1 MMTNKNRALT
11 LAVLL
16 SCGSLLMPFYAYA
29 VQVETT
35 ATIDN
40 DITMAED
47 NGIGILAKGSTGAS
61 NSITINANITS
72 SGSNGIG
79 LSVSNGN
86 WGNIILNEGKTIQAN
101 GDDGVAVLF
110 GNNAVAFSSDT
121 RSGSEEISASVTNFN
136 VSGALIGQQNAILIQ
151 SDAMVNNINILSGAS
166 IQGNITSNSSYYTEL
181 TFGSKIGE
189 DSYVADSN
197 FNLSYSGSITG
208 SSINM
213 HIAGGTLEYNGTATV
228 DKITIHEGATLSGK
242 GTYSVSDSEKGFTNN
257 GTFDLGN
264 GINAVTINGNYT
276 QSSSGDLRVDFN
288 TDNQS
293 DKLTVTGNATIKGT
307 ISLTPQVDYYFNG
320 QTISLQPIVEAN
332 PLTVTEAT
340 TKINNI
346 SPVLKFELASDGTD
360 NHDPSKTQYVIK
372 VTRVENSYQSVAD
385 DQISAGIGSA
395 LDSNSNSNEL
405 QYIASADK
413 EKLLSAIDFTLTP
426 PNASEDIRKGL
437 VKANIK
443 KLNPNVVS
451 SNAQAVLQTHTSL
464 NTLISVGSVSSLGSL
479 STNIPKPII
488 RGGLGPTVHT
498 PPRTNTWRNIVVPFA
513 GYTDQHNGSKG
524 YTNHNSGLIGAI
536 ERTLDN
542 GLTHGYHAALNHQST
557 EDSGSTVKGEG
568 LYLGAHASYAPLD
581 WNGWSL
587 FGSAR
592 LGVEQMRSHRT
603 VYIPSLTPYFGTADA
618 DWTGYSGSLNIGAAL
633 TKEHGVMKSGP
644 FAGLEYSFA
653 YRPSVSEDGGAI
665 RTYLES
671 TVYDSLRTQL
681 GYRLTTNPKDLDSF
695 DGTQWQAHASV
706 AWNHELLND
715 NGRTSY
721 NLVEFPGVT
730 IEDDVENYGRDS
742 MSIAAGVVF
751 KTPNRLD
758 VGLTLGSDI
767 YRKGGSS
774 VYGKVNFEW
783 KF

>member
-16 SCGSLLMPFYAYA
+16 SCGSMMMPFYAYA
-29 VQVETT
+29 
-35 ATIDN
+35 
-40 DITMAED
+40 AED
-47 NGIGILAKGSTGAS
+47 FTISEDRNTGVEISDSHNTVTLNS
-61 NSITINANITS
+61 N
-72 SGSNGIG
+72 
-79 LSVSNGN
+79 V
-86 WGNIILNEGKTIQAN
+86 TIQATGEEGIAISFKNN
-101 GDDGVAVLF
+101 GYG
-110 GNNAVAFSSDT
+110 T
-121 RSGSEEISASVTNFN
+121 IEINNFN
-136 VSGALIGQQNAILIQ
+136 VSGTLKGTQSAINI
-151 SDAMVNNINILSGAS
+151 SGNTSVTNINILNGAS
-166 IQGNITSNSSYYTEL
+166 IEGDILISGTSITSL
-181 TFGSKIGE
+181 TFGGTIDNHGTLTADV
-189 DSYVADSN
+189 DSDFS
-197 FNLSYSGSITG
+197 LSYNGNING
-208 SSINM
+208 RDKINM
-213 HIAGGTLEYNGTATV
+213 TVVGGKLEYNGTATV
-228 DKITIHEGATLSGK
+228 KSVTINEGATLTGK
-242 GTYSVSDSEKGFTNN
+242 GNYVLDSGTFTNN

-264 GINAVTINGNYT
+264 GISIINITGNYKQGTNAVAL
-276 QSSSGDLRVDFN
+276 SAESGDSEIDPSSNANLLVDFN
-288 TDNQS
+288 SDNQA
-293 DKLTVTGNATIKGT
+293 DTLTVTGSANIDGKIT
-307 ISLTPQVDYYFNG
+307 LTPQVDYYYNG
-320 QTISLQPIVEAN
+320 QTIKLQPIVTATGG
-332 PLTVTEAT
+332 LTRGAIAPD
-340 TKINNI
+340 INNI
-346 SPVLKFELASDGTD
+346 SPVLKFTVAEDGESDGDYQCNYATT
-360 NHDPSKTQYVIK
+360 KYMIK
-372 VTRVENSYQSVAD
+372 VTRVEQSYQSVAD
-385 DQISAGIGSA
+385 DKISAGIGSA

-405 QYIASADK
+405 HYIASADK
-413 EKLLSAIDFTLTP
+413 ERLLSAIDFTLTP
-426 PNASEDIRKGL
+426 PNASEDIRKKL
-437 VKANIK
+437 VNANIK

-488 RGGLGPTVHT
+488 RGGLGPAVHT

-557 EDSGSTVKGEG
+557 EDSGSTIKGEG
-568 LYLGAHASYAPLD
+568 LYLGAHASYAPVD

-633 TKEHGVMKSGP
+633 TKEHGVLKSGP

-706 AWNHELLND
+706 AWNHELLSD